1 VCGPFGP
8 SLWLVAGVSGTWHRR
23 QARARAVT
31 EPLCAL
37 TARAPGDGVPLD
49 QWALDE
55 SHTQRSAFRWGLGL
69 RGGPDLAV
77 SAELGWPARSVFWS
91 AGEWDSRGEGER
103 GEISECVI
111 DEPRTQGDPSDPA
124 GRPVTRTH
132 PLVPG
137 ASVVGGR
144 YRLLHAHGGS
154 GLQRFWHAQDTV
166 NVRDVALT
174 VIDPAPHGPVLS
186 VPGRTGSAP
195 DRRKVSDPQGVP
207 RRTLWLLRID
217 TPAVATVLDVVPQD
231 SGGLVVAQWTPGR
244 SLTEVA
250 ATAPDPVA
258 AAQAV
263 SALAA
268 GADAAHRGDAALG
281 LDHPDRIRITPAG
294 EAVLAFPGVPAAA
307 TPQSDIQGLGAILY
321 ALLTGYWP
329 LPPPPR
335 TASTTEGC
343 IGGLPLAVRGP
354 TGAVRAA
361 HLLRPEVPSEI
372 SKIIDRALHPTG
384 GVCTAAAVRTA
395 LQRVGTAT
403 EDTNTVPTR
412 GDGHASAATTGR
424 DPSRARRTR
433 AGRFTV
439 APRSTKLALTLLAV
453 IVVGLVLLGYVMT
466 QAVSLLGGSGAVQLP
481 SLSSPNATSSTPSP
495 TAPATPSPPP
505 PATGP
510 VTASTVT
517 VFSPQGIPDNSATAA
532 RVIDGDPATTWSTD
546 RYRNQFPTFKQGVG
560 LLLTLAHTPTLSSI
574 DIDSPS
580 AGTIVEIRSATTAT
594 PTLSETTLLTTA
606 TLDLAHTT
614 ITLPTNQP
622 VPYLLVWITHLAG
635 RPGAYTSTIGELTLH
650 PGG

>member
-1 VCGPFGP
+1 M
-8 SLWLVAGVSGTWHRR
+8 
-23 QARARAVT
+23 
-31 EPLCAL
+31 
-37 TARAPGDGVPLD
+37 
-49 QWALDE
+49 
-55 SHTQRSAFRWGLGL
+55 
-69 RGGPDLAV
+69 
-77 SAELGWPARSVFWS
+77 
-91 AGEWDSRGEGER
+91 
-103 GEISECVI
+103 
-111 DEPRTQGDPSDPA
+111 
-124 GRPVTRTH
+124 TRTH

-174 VIDPAPHGPVLS
+174 VIDPAPPGPVLS
-186 VPGRTGSAP
+186 VPARVGSAP
-195 DRRKVSDPQGVP
+195 DRRGVEDPQGVP

-217 TPAVATVLDVVPQD
+217 TPAVATVLDVVPQG
-231 SGGLVVAQWTPGR
+231 SGGMVVAQWTPGR

-258 AAQAV
+258 AAQA
-263 SALAA
+263 AATLAA
-268 GADAAHRGDAALG
+268 GADAAHRAGAALG
-281 LDHPDRIRITPAG
+281 LDHPDRIRINTAG

-307 TPQSDIQGLGAILY
+307 TPQSDVQGLGAILY

-329 LPPPPR
+329 LPPPLGTP
-335 TASTTEGC
+335 TTEGRV
-343 IGGLPLAVRGP
+343 GGLPLAVRGP

-361 HLLRPEVPSEI
+361 HLVRPGVPLEI
-372 SKIIDRALHPTG
+372 SEVIDHALHSTG
-384 GVCTAAAVRTA
+384 GVWTAAAVHTA

-403 EDTNTVPTR
+403 EDTSTMPTR
-412 GDGHASAATTGR
+412 GDGHASAAATGR

-439 APRSTKLALTLLAV
+439 TPRSTKLALSLLAV

-546 RYRNQFPTFKQGVG
+546 RYRNQLPTFKQGVG

-594 PTLSETTLLTTA
+594 PTLSETALLTTA